1 MLLFYLFSDLVTSRS
16 PVQFAGL
23 LAGTDIVLKIAEQH
37 AALYVRLLFYNC

>member
-1 MLLFYLFSDLVTSRS
+1 MCFHNSLFANNFCIHL
-16 PVQFAGL
+16 PGL